1 MINWFLPLKS
11 NKKERF
17 YVKCK
22 LQHQLLRGES
32 LMAKSTMIFTL
43 FQKFISQVEIDGILA
58 EFDTA
63 RKCDVST
70 LLNYLVG
77 AATFEWKS
85 LRYTSDVATEK
96 GLKEKRT
103 IGSLFL
109 FLPVNLNQV
118 LNVYPSI
125 LCSSI
130 GHSF

>member
-1 MINWFLPLKS
+1 
-11 NKKERF
+11 
-17 YVKCK
+17 
-22 LQHQLLRGES
+22 
-32 LMAKSTMIFTL
+32 MAKSTMIFTL

>member
-1 MINWFLPLKS
+1 
-11 NKKERF
+11 
-17 YVKCK
+17 
-22 LQHQLLRGES
+22 
-32 LMAKSTMIFTL
+32 MAKNTTIFTL
-43 FQKFISQVEIDGILA
+43 LQNFISQEEISGILA
-58 EFDTA
+58 EFGFEDTA
-63 RKCDVST
+63 RKCDVPT

-85 LRYTSDVATEK
+85 LRYASDVATEK
-96 GLKEKRT
+96 GLQEKRP